1 MARVSSFRPR
11 PAVALVV
18 LLFVLN
24 GVGNAVFSPFAP
36 AILEERGV
44 SPTWI
49 GFMGALVSVLYAVLA
64 GVWGHVAD
72 VVLGRGR
79 ALALALAAGAVLL
92 VLFAL
97 PLPVAAIG
105 AAYVAYAVAYGLMFP
120 LQDALAVNTLA
131 DPGRQYGPL
140 RAMQSGSYAIAALVA
155 GVVFDASGYGAA
167 VPVFVVLVLPAIVV
181 ALRMPDVARAKLS
194 TEGRGGAVREALAIQ
209 PRLPRVLL
217 AIGLANVGVFAGLTF
232 LPLLV
237 GELGGSPGDIGLVVG
252 LTAATEV
259 VALPAVSRLLSAF
272 GPLPVVTTGVAL
284 LAVVFAWFA
293 IAPSA
298 GLVIAVTPL
307 YGIAWSA
314 MWAGAV
320 TTVRVLLP
328 PTLQGSGQS
337 LLALTTAGI
346 AAFVANVGGGILW
359 AGPGRGA
366 VFGLAAGCA
375 VAGAVVAW
383 FSLPRKG
390 QALLPAGEAS
400 GGLPSS
406 TDVASAGGVAP
417 DVGDPE
423 TAETDAGEPAASRA

>member
-1 MARVSSFRPR
+1 MARASSFRPR
-11 PAVALVV
+11 GAVALVV

-36 AILEERGV
+36 AILQERGV

-49 GFMGALVSVLYAVLA
+49 GVMGALVSVLYVGLA

-79 ALALALAAGAVLL
+79 ALALALGAGAILL

-97 PLPVAAIG
+97 PLPLAAVG
-105 AAYVAYAVAYGLMFP
+105 VAYVAYATAYGLMFP

-140 RAMQSGSYAIAALVA
+140 RAMQSGSYAAAALLA
-155 GVVFDASGYGAA
+155 GAIFDASGYAAA
-167 VPVFVVLVLPAIVV
+167 VPVFVALVVPAIVV

-194 TEGRGGAVREALAIQ
+194 SAGRGGAVREALAIQ

-232 LPLLV
+232 LPLLI
-237 GELGGSPGDIGLVVG
+237 GRLGGSPGDIGLVVG

-259 VALPAVSRLLSAF
+259 VALPAVSRLLAAY
-272 GPLPVVTTGVAL
+272 GPWPVVTTGVVL
-284 LAVVFAWFA
+284 LAVVFGWFA

-298 GLVIAVTPL
+298 MLVIAVTPL
-307 YGIAWSA
+307 YGAAWSA

-346 AAFVANVGGGILW
+346 AAFAANVGGGILW
-359 AGPGRGA
+359 AGPGPAA

-375 VAGAVVAW
+375 VAGAAVGW

-390 QALLPAGEAS
+390 DAALVVGEATPA
-400 GGLPSS
+400 PS
-406 TDVASAGGVAP
+406 A
-417 DVGDPE
+417 
-423 TAETDAGEPAASRA
+423 